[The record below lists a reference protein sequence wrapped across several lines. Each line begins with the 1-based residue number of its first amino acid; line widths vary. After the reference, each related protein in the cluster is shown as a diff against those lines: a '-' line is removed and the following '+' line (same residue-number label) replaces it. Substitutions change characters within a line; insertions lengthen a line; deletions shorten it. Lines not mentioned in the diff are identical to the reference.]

1 MGEPLISSV
10 VCGAVALGMMWW
22 NWQMMEGQRRRG
34 RKVAVEA
41 AEAGRA
47 RAKIRAEIEE
57 AEAAAARVTTT
68 TTLAAAPA
76 KVPGRGFDKL
86 PRTVSSPCLVKLW
99 PLLESPENSPAE
111 GGGPSPLFIKA
122 LRDRLETAPMS
133 PAMSS
138 PRPAGTGFFQEG

>member
-1 MGEPLISSV
+1 MGEPLIGSV
-10 VCGAVALGMMWW
+10 ICGAVALGMMWW

-47 RAKIRAEIEE
+47 RAKVR
-57 AEAAAARVTTT
+57 AEAAAQAATTT
-68 TTLAAAPA
+68 AAPA
-76 KVPGRGFDKL
+76 RAPTTGGCDKF

-133 PAMSS
+133 PAVSS
-138 PRPAGTGFFQEG
+138 PRPAGAGFFQDG

>member
-1 MGEPLISSV
+1 MGEPLIGSV
-10 VCGAVALGMMWW
+10 ICGAVALGMMWW

-47 RAKIRAEIEE
+47 RAKVR
-57 AEAAAARVTTT
+57 AEAAAQVTAA
-68 TTLAAAPA
+68 AAAPA
-76 KVPGRGFDKL
+76 KVPTTGGCDKL

-133 PAMSS
+133 PAVSS
-138 PRPAGTGFFQEG
+138 PRPAGAGFFQDG

>member
-1 MGEPLISSV
+1 MGEPLIGSV

-47 RAKIRAEIEE
+47 RAKIRAE
-57 AEAAAARVTTT
+57 AAAQVTTT
-68 TTLAAAPA
+68 AAAPA
-76 KVPGRGFDKL
+76 IVPATGGCDKL

-133 PAMSS
+133 PAVSS
-138 PRPAGTGFFQEG
+138 PRPAGTGFFQDG